1 MTQPDAYQNE
11 QLQATWQQK
20 KSEIDWAIKLRIQ
33 AGNQYKS
40 AAWAWLRSEG
50 TNRPVAKAN
59 FILADKIF
67 KLAIRSLQIQLRELH
82 LELHKL
88 APMQEVYEE
97 DEEMADDQTKA

>member
-1 MTQPDAYQNE
+1 M
-11 QLQATWQQK
+11 
-20 KSEIDWAIKLRIQ
+20 R
-33 AGNQYKS
+33 
-40 AAWAWLRSEG
+40 AWAWSDT

-67 KLAIRSLQIQLRELH
+67 QLAIRSLQIQLRELH

-97 DEEMADDQTKA
+97 DEEMAET